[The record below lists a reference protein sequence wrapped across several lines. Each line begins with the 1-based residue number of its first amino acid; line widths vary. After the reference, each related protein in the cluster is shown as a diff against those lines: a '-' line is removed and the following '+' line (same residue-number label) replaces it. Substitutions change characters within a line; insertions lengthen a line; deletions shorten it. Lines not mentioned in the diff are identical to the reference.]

1 MKPYK
6 FCWEL
11 HKWLGIVLC
20 LILINISITGLLL
33 LEKKQ
38 YEWIQPPT
46 LKGQE
51 GVPADFVTIQAAM
64 DTALDCNHPDFATLD
79 AIDRIDVRLGKR
91 VYKVLSKT
99 NYAEIQIDAIT
110 GKVLSKA
117 RRRSDM
123 LEQLHDGS
131 FFGEWA
137 YSLLMPFVAV
147 TNVVLA
153 LSGLYLWLGPK
164 FRKKKTS
171 MP

>member
-1 MKPYK
+1 MRPYK
-6 FCWEL
+6 FCWDL
-11 HKWLGIVLC
+11 HKWLGIILS

-38 YEWIQPPT
+38 YEWIQPDT

-64 DTALDCNHPDFATLD
+64 DAALDCNHPDFATLD

-137 YSLLMPFVAV
+137 HSLLMPFVAV